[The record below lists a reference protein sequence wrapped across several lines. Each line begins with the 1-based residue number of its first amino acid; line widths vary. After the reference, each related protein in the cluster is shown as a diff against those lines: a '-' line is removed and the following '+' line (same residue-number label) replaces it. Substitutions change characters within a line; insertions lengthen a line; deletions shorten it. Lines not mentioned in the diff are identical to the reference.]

1 MPGGEKVTPDSMVTG
16 SVHGEVVFL
25 LSPKGRQEAGRA
37 EVGTHPSEWTGVCA
51 KAPEKEELL
60 ALKELE
66 TRMRVER
73 DTIPLGSMA
82 GG

>member
-1 MPGGEKVTPDSMVTG
+1 MPGGEKATPDSMVIG
-16 SVHGEVVFL
+16 SVHGEVVFP

-37 EVGTHPSEWTGVCA
+37 EVGTHPSEWMGARA
-51 KAPEKEELL
+51 KAPEKKELL
-60 ALKELE
+60 AHKELK